1 MPADVTIQVTVVGND
16 PAGRVVT
23 PRIVI
28 VAKLL
33 ANVNVPTIVVTLSG
47 IAIEKIFGI
56 PRNTSVMEV
65 IALPAAKVIER
76 AFVL

>member
-1 MPADVTIQVTVVGND
+1 MPADVTIHVKVVGKE
-16 PAGRVVT
+16 PAGKVVT

-56 PRNTSVMEV
+56 PRNTSVIEV